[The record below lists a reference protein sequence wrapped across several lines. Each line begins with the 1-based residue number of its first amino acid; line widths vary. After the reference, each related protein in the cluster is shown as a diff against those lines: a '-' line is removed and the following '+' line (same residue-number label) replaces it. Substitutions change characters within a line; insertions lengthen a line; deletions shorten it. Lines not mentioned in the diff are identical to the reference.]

1 MKLSTKGRYAIMAMM
16 EVALRQQA
24 RPVTLADISEEQGIS
39 ISYLEQ
45 LFARLRKNGL
55 VRGTRGPGGGYCLA
69 RDVKEIS
76 IAEIV
81 SAVEDE
87 PRVKKPLNVEL
98 PDSTHQKI
106 LEMWDN
112 LSRTIRDFLETL
124 SLGDF
129 IEEKIAETQPPGEQG
144 PMEESRKEEP
154 SKEETGEELKI
165 TAHDQRVA

>member
-1 MKLSTKGRYAIMAMM
+1 
-16 EVALRQQA
+16 
-24 RPVTLADISEEQGIS
+24 
-39 ISYLEQ
+39 LEQ

-55 VRGTRGPGGGYCLA
+55 VKGTRGPGGGYCLA

-81 SAVEDE
+81 TAVEDE

-98 PDSTHQKI
+98 SDNTHEKI
-106 LEMWDN
+106 LKMWEN

-129 IEEKIAETQPPGEQG
+129 IEEKIAETPPQGEQG
-144 PMEESRKEEP
+144 PVEESRKEEP
-154 SKEETGEELKI
+154 HKEETGEELKI
-165 TAHDQRVA
+165 TAHGQRVA